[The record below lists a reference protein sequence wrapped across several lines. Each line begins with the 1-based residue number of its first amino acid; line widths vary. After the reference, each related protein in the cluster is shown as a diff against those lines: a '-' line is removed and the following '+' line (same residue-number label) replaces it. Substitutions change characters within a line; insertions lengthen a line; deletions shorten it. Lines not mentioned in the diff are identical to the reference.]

1 MGETVVQGFLIVVLG
16 SLCLALQNVVV
27 RVIFS
32 ESNLL
37 GQATW
42 GGLLP
47 PTVGNSL
54 LVLQLRSLLILPV
67 MIWLAYRLY
76 PATSQTL
83 KQLRQPHQ
91 RSTLGLALLGSSS
104 LYVAMSLLFVA
115 IATIPAGVATVL
127 FFTHPVI
134 TGLLSWLVLG
144 QRPSRLRLMVTVG
157 VLIGCGLVVP
167 SFAGAA
173 GGGLGLGVGAALGA
187 SLAYATQT
195 VVAQICFRQIHPVP
209 YTLINFAV
217 MAVLSTLSL
226 AFVTLEVPP
235 DQWGPLG
242 LLSLLT
248 AGLTLLG
255 QLFYNI
261 GIHLVRAASMAIV
274 AVSNPVFTVVIA
286 WVVLQESL
294 QARQVAGIVLVVA
307 SIVTL
312 GQEHMGKRDA
322 PST

>member
-1 MGETVVQGFLIVVLG
+1 MQGFLIVVLG
-16 SLCLALQNVVV
+16 SFCLALQNVVV

-47 PTVGNSL
+47 PTLGNSL

-76 PATSQTL
+76 PTTPQVL
-83 KQLRQPHQ
+83 QQLRQPHQ

-104 LYVAMSLLFVA
+104 LYVAMALLFVA

-173 GGGLGLGVGAALGA
+173 GGALELGVGAALGA

-209 YTLINFAV
+209 YTLINFAI
-217 MAVLSTLSL
+217 MALLSTLSL

-235 DQWGPLG
+235 GQWGPLW

-312 GQEHMGKRDA
+312 GQEHLGKRDA